1 MRAELSPSSTSMDLR
16 MTNRFDARPSL
27 LALLGVALLAA
38 APAARAEDKTDGQ
51 WRGNGAAAFSLTS
64 GNTSTRALL
73 LSADATRATTAD
85 KITLGINAN
94 YGRSRNGGVTETT
107 SNKWAAGGQYDFN
120 LSPRLYA
127 FGKLGLEGDKLADLD
142 LRSTLA
148 AGLGYKLI
156 NTPETT
162 FDLLAGVAY
171 STDKYGDPQTIG
183 GKTDNRFSRTSVM
196 LGEAS
201 THQLSSTVSFKQRL
215 ELYPGL
221 SGDKA
226 KLAKFTAGLGVAMS
240 STMQLTVGLTDN
252 YNSKPPVGQKK
263 NDVGVFT
270 GINVKFGAS

>member
-1 MRAELSPSSTSMDLR
+1 
-16 MTNRFDARPSL
+16 MTHRPHARPLPISL
-27 LALLGVALLAA
+27 LGLALLAA
-38 APAARAEDKTDGQ
+38 LPAARAADKTDGL
-51 WRGNGAAAFSLTS
+51 WRGNGAAAFSYAS
-64 GNTSTRALL
+64 GNTSSRSLL
-73 LSADATRATTAD
+73 LSVDAVRATTAD
-85 KITLGINAN
+85 KITLGANAN
-94 YGRSRNGGVTETT
+94 YGRSRQNGVTETT
-107 SNKWAAGGQYDFN
+107 SEKWAAGGQYDFN

-156 NTPETT
+156 STPQTS

-171 STDKYGDPQTIG
+171 TTDKYGDLQTIG
-183 GKTDNRFSRTSVM
+183 GRTDTRFSRSSLM

-201 THQLSSTVSFKQRL
+201 SHELSSTVSFKQRL

-252 YNSKPPVGQKK
+252 YNSKPPLGMKK
-263 NDVGVFT
+263 NDLGVFT
-270 GINVKFGAS
+270 GVNLKFGAS